1 MCQLLGGLR
10 TLDPYPYVSPLL
22 QNPGGATG
30 IVAMYNQ
37 YELSFDPSRD
47 VVMVVSTEL
56 TGVAGRM
63 QAAQPGELTPGFPHL
78 VSRTV
83 TSELDL
89 ILSLI
94 QTLSRLHYTTACYPF
109 PNQHC

>member
-30 IVAMYNQ
+30 IVAIYNQ

-47 VVMVVSTEL
+47 VVMVLSTEL

-63 QAAQPGELTPGFPHL
+63 QAR
-78 VSRTV
+78 VSRA
-83 TSELDL
+83 S
-89 ILSLI
+89 
-94 QTLSRLHYTTACYPF
+94 
-109 PNQHC
+109 